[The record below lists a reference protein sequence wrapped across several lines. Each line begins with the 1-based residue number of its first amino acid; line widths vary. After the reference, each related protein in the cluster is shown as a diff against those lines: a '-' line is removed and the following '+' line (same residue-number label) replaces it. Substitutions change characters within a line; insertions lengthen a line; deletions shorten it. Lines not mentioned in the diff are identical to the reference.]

1 MKPNANTHY
10 GRLLIRRSLLRQSL
24 LKGLIISLPVV
35 FFVMS
40 FFAINANAQSV
51 TNNVFGK
58 GISIVAKDS
67 SFYMK
72 FDTRIQNR
80 YDGTYVESGEQP
92 YTDKFYLRRARI
104 KFNGF
109 VLDPKLVYKMEF
121 DVVNGDVL
129 DAVIKWNFAGNFHLW
144 FGQTKL
150 PGNRERVISSQ
161 KLQFVDRSLL
171 NSKFNIDRD
180 KGIQLRHNFK
190 IGNMIVREVA
200 AVSIGEGK
208 NYKKPSKGHDYTGRL
223 ELLPFG
229 KFKSKGDYFSSD
241 LKREETPKLAMGV
254 TYDYNNK
261 AVRSGGQL
269 GNMLSE
275 SRNLSTVFADMMF
288 KYQGWS
294 LMAEYANKTIPDASP
309 AIFDTAG
316 VFMASFYTGSAVNA
330 QLGYLF
336 HNNWELAGRYT
347 VITPEKATLNNK
359 LEQYTFGISRYI
371 VGHSLKVQSDF
382 SLLRE
387 NSKADK
393 LLYRLQ
399 VEMSF

>member
-1 MKPNANTHY
+1 RMK
-10 GRLLIRRSLLRQSL
+10 L
-24 LKGLIISLPVV
+24 
-35 FFVMS
+35 
-40 FFAINANAQSV
+40 
-51 TNNVFGK
+51 
-58 GISIVAKDS
+58 
-67 SFYMK
+67 
-72 FDTRIQNR
+72 
-80 YDGTYVESGEQP
+80 
-92 YTDKFYLRRARI
+92 
-104 KFNGF
+104 NGF
-109 VLDPKLVYKMEF
+109 GLNPKLVYKMEF

-208 NYKKPSKGHDYTGRL
+208 NYKEPSAGHEFTGRL

-229 KFKSKGDYFSSD
+229 KFKSKGDYFGSD
-241 LKREETPKLAMGV
+241 LKREEKPKLAMGI

-275 SRNLSTVFADMMF
+275 ARNLSTVFADMMF
-288 KYQGWS
+288 KYRGFS
-294 LMAEYANKTIPDASP
+294 VMTEYAIKSADKNIEGLSKGFKTGNG
-309 AIFDTAG
+309 FVTQ
-316 VFMASFYTGSAVNA
+316 V
-330 QLGYLF
+330 GYLF
-336 HNNWELAGRYT
+336 KNNMELAARYT
-347 VITPEKATLNNK
+347 TIRSDNHFSDIKDEDEITIGFSK
-359 LEQYTFGISRYI
+359 YI
-371 VGHSLKVQSDF
+371 VGHALKIQTDLSRTISPIETKGKIRF
-382 SLLRE
+382 R
-387 NSKADK
+387 A
-393 LLYRLQ
+393 Q
-399 VEMSF
+399 VEMQF